1 MKKNNFFVFSI
12 LKILVFMSFE
22 VNFLKSVGRNSKN
35 YFTRT
40 SMGSYLKLS
49 RSLEFIAAFFKV
61 QQVINT
67 REGAKISPPPGPGRV
82 KWIILLLLTP

>member
-40 SMGSYLKLS
+40 SMGSKLKLS

-61 QQVINT
+61 QQMINT
-67 REGAKISPPPGPGRV
+67 RGGGGENLPPPPQFL
-82 KWIILLLLTP
+82 KI